1 MASPGQML
9 LQGSQPALCTL
20 SRGLLRLRG
29 NQPLMT
35 LEPGSPAALTFV
47 PQVYLAAGA
56 EAGSQAQEEVSQKRS
71 QVGRQANSEPA
82 LHPPET
88 ELPEAA
94 FLLQSM
100 SLFRMERGRRWGNP
114 PCRTFCDPPLYV
126 KSCLFFWPALLQLE
140 ILLSVF
146 GFVKTQPT

>member
-1 MASPGQML
+1 ML
-9 LQGSQPALCTL
+9 VELKNGETYNGHLVSCDNWMNINLREVICT
-20 SRGLLRLRG
+20 SR
-29 NQPLMT
+29 
-35 LEPGSPAALTFV
+35 V
-47 PQVYLAAGA
+47 CLAAGA